1 MKLEWDEA
9 KNASNIEKHGID
21 FSVAHELFENDR
33 LIFPDNRKDYGEKRF
48 IAVGHINK
56 RLMVAVYTQRSS
68 GIVRIIS
75 LRKANSREKARF
87 EKAVKN

>member
-9 KNASNIEKHGID
+9 KNVSNVEKHGVD
-21 FSVAHELFENDR
+21 FNVAHELFENDR
-33 LIFPDNRKDYGEKRF
+33 LIFPDNRKDYGEKQF
-48 IAVGHINK
+48 IAVGYINK
-56 RLMVAVYTQRSS
+56 RLMVAVYTQRTSR
-68 GIVRIIS
+68 IVRIIS